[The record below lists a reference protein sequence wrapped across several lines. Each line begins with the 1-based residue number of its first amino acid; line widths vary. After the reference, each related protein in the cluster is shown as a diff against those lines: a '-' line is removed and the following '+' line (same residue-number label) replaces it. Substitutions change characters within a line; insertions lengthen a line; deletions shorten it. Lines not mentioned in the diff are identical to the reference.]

1 MAKKIQIQK
10 NNFRIIHK
18 KDSRRKS
25 VKLSVENG
33 VIICHTP
40 KNYPFEF
47 VQEFVLKHQAW
58 ILKTHS
64 KQSIRQNKL
73 QKFAEIAEKQTF
85 LFGKLVNVHFNP
97 IAKSISWN
105 DNVIQIPRFTQN
117 RQEKLALIQETLRF
131 IGSEY
136 INSRVS
142 KWAKHCGLSYNRIT
156 IKDVKTRWGSCSSLK
171 NLNFNLYLVML
182 HPEKIDYIIVH
193 ELMHLREMNH
203 SPKFW
208 RLVGNCMPNYKVLDK
223 SMKEETWKIGLY
235 KKLIQQGF

>member
-1 MAKKIQIQK
+1 MAKTIQIQK
-10 NNFRIIHK
+10 INFRIIHK
-18 KDSRRKS
+18 RDSRRKS
-25 VKLSVENG
+25 VKLSVEQG

-40 KNYPFEF
+40 KSYPFEF
-47 VQEFVLKHQAW
+47 VQKFVLKHQSW

-85 LFGKLVNVHFNP
+85 LLGKLVNVHFNP
-97 IAKSISWN
+97 IGKSIFWN
-105 DNVIQIPRFTQN
+105 DTTIQIPRFTQN
-117 RQEKLALIQETLRF
+117 RQERLVSIQESLRF
-131 IGSEY
+131 IGNEY
-136 INSRVS
+136 INSRVA
-142 KWAKHCGLSYNRIT
+142 KWAKYCGLSYNKIT

-193 ELMHLREMNH
+193 ELMHLHEMNH

-223 SMKEETWKIGLY
+223 SMKEEIWKIGLY
-235 KKLIQQGF
+235 KKLVQQDF